1 MFKFIGFYDYTVILT
16 YTSLISAVFGMINSV
31 NGRFGVAIMCLFI
44 SGICDAFDGKVARSK
59 KNRTDDEKAFGIQI
73 DSLCDCV
80 SFGVFPALL
89 CYCMGADGTL
99 GIILAAVY
107 SLCAVIRLAF
117 FNVLEINR
125 QKVEEGC
132 NKTYRGLPI
141 TSTSIIIP
149 ITYCFHYVMPETA
162 FVMLLHVV
170 VCVTGFL
177 FILDFSMPKFDF
189 KKILVKFK
197 ILKED

>member
-99 GIILAAVY
+99 GIILVAVY

-117 FNVLEINR
+117 FNVIEGKR
-125 QKVEEGC
+125 QQTEGGANKV
-132 NKTYRGLPI
+132 YRGLPV
-141 TSTSIIIP
+141 TSISIVFP
-149 ITYCFHYVMPETA
+149 IVYCIGRPMKEDVFTVLLCL
-162 FVMLLHVV
+162 MLAVV
-170 VCVTGFL
+170 AFL
-177 FILDFSMPKFDF
+177 FVFDF
-189 KKILVKFK
+189 EFKKPCLKGILHNEK
-197 ILKED
+197 